1 MDNGNGLNQETMHK
15 MLRCMYRTC
24 CSLCLR
30 NTFQSSCMWLN
41 HHAVCI
47 LIQQYLYFSP
57 SSFGYSDK
65 TTVNHHA
72 PIGIYGNG
80 FKSGSMRLGKDAIV
94 FSKSKRMSCVGM
106 LSQTY
111 LKEINANQIIVP
123 IICLEHTDQNKYIL
137 YLMHVFRWIR
147 HMRTA
152 QNFCLSVEFF
162 SQSHLCF
169 SSFFIHFKLPLT
181 WSFTLCK
188 RGAQKQSAGHP
199 AALPLQN
206 TEGASWWAQHHQLLM
221 VHRKNWHKDYHL
233 EPPQVRLHTHTQI

>member
-24 CSLCLR
+24 CSLCQVSE
-30 NTFQSSCMWLN
+30 FMQ
-41 HHAVCI
+41 VCI

-65 TTVNHHA
+65 TTVNRHA

-123 IICLEHTDQNKYIL
+123 IICFEHTDQNKYIL
-137 YLMHVFRWIR
+137 YLMHEFTSHTSGCVLPWYSPCNTVYSGELDTWGLHKTFVLVCSSSLSLTSVTSVFLLIF
-147 HMRTA
+147 H
-152 QNFCLSVEFF
+152 
-162 SQSHLCF
+162 
-169 SSFFIHFKLPLT
+169 SF
-181 WSFTLCK
+181 
-188 RGAQKQSAGHP
+188 QV
-199 AALPLQN
+199 ALNLIFY
-206 TEGASWWAQHHQLLM
+206 SL
-221 VHRKNWHKDYHL
+221 
-233 EPPQVRLHTHTQI
+233 